1 MGKKKKGKTTEY
13 KTTTVTTKVVK
24 LSYVQTLAWNA
35 QLQDTSALET
45 QAGDANLG
53 SSSDGKGPDISW
65 LGSWGKK
72 KKSSTSTKG
81 KTSGEKVIDQWL
93 HPYFDRIRYSIGV
106 KELTAAR
113 FTFKESSEFISTP
126 FMSPKEIMKI
136 NIVTDEFIPPSFN
149 QYEPWFQYYIKV
161 EGEGED
167 WVRINATNAPTRFD
181 DNGLIIPKILNY
193 NIPQPATA
201 VLEDSFLET
210 EQPVKRVRFRAVISR
225 PSGPDND
232 SMTPLLKSYRILMTP
247 KELIEA

>member
-35 QLQDTSALET
+35 QLQDTTALET
-45 QAGDANLG
+45 EAGQENLG
-53 SSSDGKGPDISW
+53 SDSGGKGFSLPLNIY
-65 LGSWGKK
+65 GKK
-72 KKSSTSTKG
+72 KSTSTKTTS

-93 HPYFDRIRYSIGV
+93 NPYFDRIRYSIGV

-113 FTFKESSEFISTP
+113 FTFKEASEFISTP

-149 QYEPWFQYYIKV
+149 QYESWFQYFIKV

-167 WVRINATNAPTRFD
+167 WVRINSTNAPTRFD
-181 DNGLIIPKILNY
+181 ESGLIIPKILNY

-201 VLEDSFLET
+201 VLEDSFRET
-210 EQPVKRVRFRAVISR
+210 EKPVKRVRFRAVITR
-225 PSGPDND
+225 PPGPDSD

-247 KELIEA
+247 KEMLEA

>member
-1 MGKKKKGKTTEY
+1 MGKKKKSATTNY

-45 QAGDANLG
+45 AGGEANLG
-53 SSSDGKGPDISW
+53 SNSDNKGWATPTG
-65 LGSWGKK
+65 LFGKK
-72 KKSSTSTKG
+72 KGTSSKTTS
-81 KTSGEKVIDQWL
+81 KTSGEKVVDQWL
-93 HPYFDRIRYSIGV
+93 NPYFDRIRYSIGI
-106 KELTAAR
+106 KEMTAAR
-113 FTFKESSEFISTP
+113 FTFKEASEFISTP

-136 NIVTDEFIPPSFN
+136 NIVTDEFVPPAFN
-149 QYEPWFQYYIKV
+149 QYEPWFKYYIKV

-181 DNGLIIPKILNY
+181 ESGLIIPKILNY

-201 VLEDSFLET
+201 VLEDSFRET
-210 EQPVKRVRFRAVISR
+210 EKAVKRVRFRAVITR
-225 PSGPDND
+225 PPGSDSD

-247 KELIEA
+247 KEMLEA